1 MKQSHRG
8 MLDAT
13 VLILVV
19 FELGMLLT
27 VRDSLSLNI
36 IMLVYPID
44 AIKQWQMP
52 N

>member
-1 MKQSHRG
+1 